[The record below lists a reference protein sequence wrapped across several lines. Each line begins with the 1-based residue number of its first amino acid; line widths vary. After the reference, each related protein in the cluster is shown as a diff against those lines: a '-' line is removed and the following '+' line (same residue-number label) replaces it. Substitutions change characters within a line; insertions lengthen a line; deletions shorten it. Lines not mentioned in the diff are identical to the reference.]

1 MKFKQKKWKK
11 TKLPKALFTK
21 VVTNTYQY
29 TVEVDNVENFHD
41 NRYDQQIV
49 DSFKPDTLV
58 DVHWYIDVEE
68 V

>member
-1 MKFKQKKWKK
+1 M
-11 TKLPKALFTK
+11 PKALFTK

-29 TVEVDNVENFHD
+29 TVDVDNVELYHD